1 MATAQFSG
9 QYGKN
14 MSLELKAEVT
24 GQNFAGN
31 YSSVRVTAYLHT
43 NGYASLW
50 GVSADATITINGGGA
65 IEHPAINIG
74 TNSTQQ
80 IWDHT
85 YDVGHNDEGYKT
97 VWVMLSVAINAGGY
111 GSSMVAFDLP
121 LPTIPRASS
130 GSVTSGDLGT
140 PVKISI
146 DRKVS
151 TFKHTLRYD
160 WNGVTGTIASN
171 VDTSYNWTLPFDFAS
186 AIPNATSS
194 WGRVFIDTYNGST
207 KIGTTEATFT
217 GNVPA
222 SIKPT
227 LSSVTLADTNTAVKN
242 LLNTANTFVQVLSN
256 VQVTFNGASGAYG
269 STISSYRAEILGKNQ
284 NTNSNN
290 GLLGMMN
297 YNGAVTIRATVTD
310 SRGRTSDPVDVNATV
325 LEYFTPQLSFSAQ
338 RSGTGNT
345 IITVMRNAKIAPL
358 VVGGNQKNTMK
369 LTFKYKEHSATNFT
383 TDTGS
388 AGGTW
393 TTLSN
398 LTNSS
403 ANLGATFSVLKSY
416 DIIGTIEDSFT
427 SYDFLAPTVGTESFP
442 LALKVDRMGLGKLPE
457 QAGIVDS
464 AWQYYYDNKPIQH
477 HKLTNNDGTA
487 ILLAQGT
494 DFNSVTTPGFYRCY
508 NPLHAPSVGSLSGWK
523 YLRVT
528 KHDDQFVLQETF
540 DYSGGTPAFRI
551 KDDNG
556 DKDWKSWQYYA
567 VQNNVANFT
576 TVNQTKVYTGTINGP
591 YGFNIAVTR
600 SGNIVTATMDYVHR
614 SNTNWNGTAN
624 ETIPIGWRPVSQA
637 IINAIGEG
645 GGGTGAALFNG
656 SYVHLAYKPDGS
668 ISGRIKLEA
677 NPLWFG
683 ATISWIT
690 TDPFPAG

>member
-14 MSLELKAEVT
+14 MSLELRAELT
-24 GQNFAGN
+24 GQNIAGN
-31 YSSVRVTAYLHT
+31 YSTVRVTGYLHT
-43 NGYASLW
+43 NGYASVW
-50 GVSADATITINGGGA
+50 GVTSDTIATVNGTNTTV
-65 IEHPAINIG
+65 HPVINIG
-74 TNSTQQ
+74 TNSVQE
-80 IWDHT
+80 IFNYT
-85 YDVGHNDEGYKT
+85 YTIGHNDDGYKT
-97 VWVMLSVAINAGGY
+97 VGIKLFVAINAGGY

-171 VDTSYNWTLPFDFAS
+171 VDTSYNWTLPLDFAS
-186 AIPNATSS
+186 SIPNATSS

-222 SIKPT
+222 SVKPT
-227 LSSVTLADTNTAVKN
+227 FSSVALTDTNTAVKN

-297 YNGAVTIRATVTD
+297 FNGAVTIRATVTD
-310 SRGRTSDPVDVNATV
+310 SRGRTSDPVDVQTTV

-338 RSGTGNT
+338 RSGSDGAT
-345 IITVMRNAKIAPL
+345 ITVSRNAKIAPL
-358 VVGGNQKNTMK
+358 AVGGKQKNTMK
-369 LTFKYKEHSATNFT
+369 LTFKYKEHSATSFT

-393 TTLSN
+393 TTISN

-427 SYDFLAPTVGTESFP
+427 SYEFLAPTVGTESFP

-457 QAGIVDS
+457 QTGIIDS

-487 ILLAQGT
+487 ILLDEGT

-508 NPLHAPSVGSLSGWK
+508 NPLHAPTVGSLSGWK

-528 KHDDQFVLQETF
+528 KHDDQFLLQETF
-540 DYSGGTPAFRI
+540 DFRGGTPAFRI
-551 KDDNG
+551 KDNNG
-556 DKDWKSWQYYA
+556 GGDWKDWQYYA
-567 VQNNVANFT
+567 IQNKVAEFT
-576 TVNQTKVYTGTINGP
+576 TVNQTKVYSQTIAMPFSNT
-591 YGFNIAVTR
+591 ATVTR
-600 SGNIVTATMDYVHR
+600 IGNQVQFTWNRVASNFSVDYEYTKMVETVPAGYRPVCEAHMPLSGNI
-614 SNTNWNGTAN
+614 AN
-624 ETIPIGWRPVSQA
+624 SVGSHA
-637 IINAIGEG
+637 IIHL
-645 GGGTGAALFNG
+645 GTDGAVRLTVAAQGNR
-656 SYVHLAYKPDGS
+656 VW
-668 ISGRIKLEA
+668 SG
-677 NPLWFG
+677 
-683 ATISWIT
+683 TITYLTS
-690 TDPFPAG
+690 DPFPAD

>member
-9 QYGKN
+9 SYGKN
-14 MSLELKAEVT
+14 MSLELRAERT
-24 GQNFAGN
+24 GQDIAGN
-31 YSSVRVTAYLHT
+31 NSTVRVTGYLHT
-43 NGYASLW
+43 NGYASMW
-50 GVSADATITINGGGA
+50 GVTSDTIATVNGTSTTV
-65 IEHPAINIG
+65 HPVINIG
-74 TNSTQQ
+74 TNSVQE
-80 IWDHT
+80 IFNYT
-85 YDVGHNDEGYKT
+85 YTIGHNDDGTKT
-97 VWVMLSVAINAGGY
+97 VGISLSVGLNVAGY

-140 PVKISI
+140 PVNISI

-171 VDTSYNWTLPFDFAS
+171 VDTSYSWTLPLDFAKS
-186 AIPNATSS
+186 IPNATSS

-222 SIKPT
+222 SVKPK
-227 LSSVTLADTNTAVKN
+227 LSSVTLTDTNTAVKN

-256 VQVTFNGASGAYG
+256 VQVTFNGASGVYG

-297 YNGAVTIRATVTD
+297 FNGAVTIRATVTD
-310 SRGRTSDPVDVNATV
+310 SRGRTSDPVDVKATV

-338 RSGTGNT
+338 RSGSGNT
-345 IITVMRNAKIAPL
+345 TITVMRNAKIAPL
-358 VVGGNQKNTMK
+358 VVGGKQKNTMK
-369 LTFKYKEHSATNFT
+369 LTFKYKEHSATSFT

-393 TTLSN
+393 TTVSN

-427 SYDFLAPTVGTESFP
+427 SYEFLVTIGTESFP

-457 QAGIVDS
+457 QAGIIDS

-477 HKLTNNDGTA
+477 HKLTSNDGRSPYNAAGTIDLNTKTVNSFFSCNA
-487 ILLAQGT
+487 PINGPIVVTGYNEFYVSVYSENDVFLAQQAIQKGSGRMFT
-494 DFNSVTTPGFYRCY
+494 RTRHAWTWSNWIEYAPLNSV
-508 NPLHAPSVGSLSGWK
+508 A
-523 YLRVT
+523 
-528 KHDDQFVLQETF
+528 E
-540 DYSGGTPAFRI
+540 
-551 KDDNG
+551 
-556 DKDWKSWQYYA
+556 
-567 VQNNVANFT
+567 FT
-576 TVNQTKVYTGTINGP
+576 TVNQTKVYTGIINGP

-600 SGNIVTATMDYVHR
+600 SGNVVTATMDYIHR
-614 SNTNWNGTAN
+614 SNTNWYGTAN
-624 ETIPIGWRPVSQA
+624 ETIPVGWRPVSQA

-645 GGGTGAALFNG
+645 GGGTGSTLFNG
-656 SYVHLAYKPDGS
+656 SYVHLTYKPDGS
-668 ISGRIKLEA
+668 ISGRIKLDA
-677 NPLWFG
+677 SPLWFG

-690 TDPFPAG
+690 TDPFPSA

>member
-9 QYGKN
+9 QYGRN
-14 MSLELKAEVT
+14 MTLEVWS
-24 GQNFAGN
+24 GWNNQD
-31 YSSVRVTAYLHT
+31 TANNRSTVNVQARLIT
-43 NGYASLW
+43 NGYASMW
-50 GVSADATITINGGGA
+50 GVTADVTIYVNGGGA
-65 IEHPAINIG
+65 IEHPTINIG
-74 TNSTQQ
+74 TGSSQLLFAH
-80 IWDHT
+80 D
-85 YDVGHNDEGYKT
+85 YVVGHDDDGKKT
-97 VWVMLSVAINAGGY
+97 VGIQVSVGLNAAGY
-111 GSSMVAFDLP
+111 GSAMVAFDLP
-121 LPTIPRASS
+121 LPTIQRAST
-130 GSVTSGDLGT
+130 GNVTATELGKVAT
-140 PVKISI
+140 ITI
-146 DRKVS
+146 DRKNS
-151 TFKHTLRYD
+151 SFKHTLRYD

-171 VDTSYNWTLPFDFAS
+171 VDTSYSWTLPMSFADK
-186 AIPNATSS
+186 IPNATSS
-194 WGRVFIDTYNGST
+194 WGRVFIDTFNGST

-217 GNVPA
+217 ANVPD
-222 SIKPT
+222 SVKPT
-227 LSSVTLADTNTAVKN
+227 ISSITLTDTNTAVKN

-256 VQVTFNGASGAYG
+256 VQVTFNGSSGAYG

-297 YNGAVTIRATVTD
+297 FNGAVTIRATVTD
-310 SRGRTSDPVDVNATV
+310 SRGRTSDPVDVQATV

-338 RSGTGNT
+338 RSGSGNT
-345 IITVMRNAKIAPL
+345 TITVMRSAKIAPL
-358 VVGGNQKNTMK
+358 VVSGKQKNTMK
-369 LTFKYKEHSATNFT
+369 LTFKYKEHSATSFT

-393 TTLSN
+393 TTVSN

-427 SYDFLAPTVGTESFP
+427 SYEFLAPTVGTDSFP

-457 QAGIVDS
+457 KAGIIDS
-464 AWQYYYDNKPIQH
+464 TWQYYYNNKPIQH
-477 HKLTNNDGTA
+477 HQLTGNDGTA
-487 ILLAQGT
+487 IKLPSGADWNTVT
-494 DFNSVTTPGFYRCY
+494 DCGFYSGS
-508 NPLHAPSVGSLSGWK
+508 NLLHAPTGSGANSWV
-523 YLRVT
+523 YIRVS
-528 KHDDQFVLQETF
+528 KHADNNGYVLQEAIDFNGVVSAFRVQT
-540 DYSGGTPAFRI
+540 GGTW
-551 KDDNG
+551 KD
-556 DKDWKSWQYYA
+556 WQYYA

-591 YGFNIAVTR
+591 YGFNITVAR

-624 ETIPIGWRPVSQA
+624 ETIPVGWRPVNQA

-645 GGGTGAALFNG
+645 GGGTGATLFNG

-668 ISGRIKLEA
+668 ISGRIKLDA

>member
-1 MATAQFSG
+1 MATATFSG
-9 QYGKN
+9 QYGRN
-14 MSLELKAEVT
+14 MMLEVWS
-24 GQNFAGN
+24 GWNSQD
-31 YSSVRVTAYLHT
+31 TANNRSTVNVQARLIT
-43 NGYASLW
+43 NGYASMW
-50 GVSADATITINGGGA
+50 GVTADVTIHINGGGA
-65 IEHPAINIG
+65 IEHPTVNIG
-74 TNSTQQ
+74 TGSSQLLFAH
-80 IWDHT
+80 D
-85 YDVGHNDEGYKT
+85 YVVGHDDDGKKT
-97 VWVMLSVAINAGGY
+97 VGIQVSVALNAAGY
-111 GSSMVAFDLP
+111 GSAMVAFDLP
-121 LPTIPRASS
+121 LPTIQRASN
-130 GSVTSGDLGT
+130 GNVTATELGKVAT
-140 PVKISI
+140 ITI
-146 DRKVS
+146 DRKNS
-151 TFKHTLRYD
+151 SFKHTLRYD

-171 VDTSYNWTLPFDFAS
+171 VDTSYNWTLPLDFAS

-222 SIKPT
+222 SMKPT

-290 GLLGMMN
+290 GILGMMN
-297 YNGAVTIRATVTD
+297 FNGAVTIRATITD
-310 SRGRTSDPVDVNATV
+310 SRGRTSDPVDVQATV

-338 RSGTGNT
+338 RSGSGNT
-345 IITVMRNAKIAPL
+345 TITVMRNAKIAPL

-369 LTFKYKEHSATNFT
+369 LTFKYKEHSATSFT

-393 TTLSN
+393 KTVSN

-427 SYDFLAPTVGTESFP
+427 SYEFLITIGTESFP

-464 AWQYYYDNKPIQH
+464 AWQYYYNNKPIQH
-477 HKLTNNDGTA
+477 YKLTNNDGTA
-487 ILLAQGT
+487 IKLPSGADWNAVT
-494 DFNSVTTPGFYRCY
+494 DCGFYSGS
-508 NPLHAPSVGSLSGWK
+508 NLLHAPTGSGANSWV
-523 YLRVT
+523 YIRVS
-528 KHDDQFVLQETF
+528 KHADNNGYVLQEAIDFNGVVSAFRVQT
-540 DYSGGTPAFRI
+540 GGTW
-551 KDDNG
+551 KD
-556 DKDWKSWQYYA
+556 WQYYA
-567 VQNNVANFT
+567 VQNTVANFT
-576 TVNQTKVYTGTINGP
+576 AVNQTKVYTGIINGP
-591 YGFNIAVTR
+591 YGFNIAVVR
-600 SGNIVTATMDYVHR
+600 SGNIVTATMDYIHR
-614 SNTNWNGTAN
+614 ANTNWSGTAN

-645 GGGTGAALFNG
+645 GGGAGSTLFNG
-656 SYVHLAYKPDGS
+656 SYVHLSYKPDGS
-668 ISGRIKLEA
+668 ISGRIKLDA

-690 TDPFPAG
+690 TDPFPSA

>member
-9 QYGKN
+9 QYGRN
-14 MSLELKAEVT
+14 MTLELKADVT
-24 GQNFAGN
+24 GQNIAGN

-74 TNSTQQ
+74 TNSVQQ

-85 YDVGHNDEGYKT
+85 YNIGHNDDGYKT
-97 VWVMLSVAINAGGY
+97 VGIMLSVGINVAGY
-111 GSSMVAFDLP
+111 GSAMVAFDLP

-171 VDTSYNWTLPFDFAS
+171 VDTSYNWTLPLDFAS
-186 AIPNATSS
+186 SIPNATSS

-207 KIGTTEATFT
+207 KIGTTEVTFT

-222 SIKPT
+222 SMKPT
-227 LSSVTLADTNTAVKN
+227 LSSVTLTDTNTAVKN

-256 VQVTFNGASGAYG
+256 VQVTFNNASGAYG

-297 YNGAVTIRATVTD
+297 FNGTVTIRATVTD
-310 SRGRTSDPVDVNATV
+310 SRGRTSDPVDVQATV

-338 RSGTGNT
+338 RSGSGNT
-345 IITVMRNAKIAPL
+345 TVTVMRNAKIAPL

-369 LTFKYKEHSATNFT
+369 LTFKYKEHSATSFT

-393 TTLSN
+393 TTISN

-442 LALKVDRMGLGKLPE
+442 FALKVDRMGLGKLPE

-477 HKLTNNDGTA
+477 HQVTSNDGRSPYNASGTVDLNTKTVNSFFSCNEPA
-487 ILLAQGT
+487 NGPTVGTGLNQFYVSVYSESDNYLAQQAIQKNSGRMFTRTRFNGNWT
-494 DFNSVTTPGFYRCY
+494 DWIEYAPLNSV
-508 NPLHAPSVGSLSGWK
+508 A
-523 YLRVT
+523 
-528 KHDDQFVLQETF
+528 E
-540 DYSGGTPAFRI
+540 
-551 KDDNG
+551 
-556 DKDWKSWQYYA
+556 
-567 VQNNVANFT
+567 FT
-576 TVNQTKVYTGTINGP
+576 AVNQTKVYTRD
-591 YGFNIAVTR
+591 IAMPWNSQATVAR
-600 SGNIVTATMDYVHR
+600 IGNQVQLTWIRKIANFDVDYEYMTM
-614 SNTNWNGTAN
+614 A
-624 ETIPIGWRPVSQA
+624 ETVPAGYRPVFEA
-637 IINAIGEG
+637 HM
-645 GGGTGAALFNG
+645 TLNG
-656 SYVHLAYKPDGS
+656 NVGNSVGSHAVVHLATDGKVRMTVAAQ
-668 ISGRIKLEA
+668 GNRV
-677 NPLWFG
+677 WHG
-683 ATISWIT
+683 TITYLTS
-690 TDPFPAG
+690 DPFPSE

>member
-24 GQNFAGN
+24 GQNIAGN
-31 YSSVRVTAYLHT
+31 YSSVHVTAYLHT

-50 GVSADATITINGGGA
+50 GVSADATIKINGGGA
-65 IEHPAINIG
+65 IEHPAVNIG

-85 YDVGHNDEGYKT
+85 YDIGHNDDGYKT
-97 VWVMLSVAINAGGY
+97 VGVMLSVAINAGGY

-130 GSVTSGDLGT
+130 GNVTSGDLGT

-171 VDTSYNWTLPFDFAS
+171 VDTSYNWTLPLDFAS

-222 SIKPT
+222 SMKPT
-227 LSSVTLADTNTAVKN
+227 LASITLTDTNTTVKN
-242 LLNTANTFVQVLSN
+242 LLNTANTFVQVMSN
-256 VQVTFNGASGAYG
+256 VQVTFNGASGVYG
-269 STISSYRAEILGKNQ
+269 STISSYRAEIVGKNQ

-297 YNGAVTIRATVTD
+297 FSGTVTIRSTVTD
-310 SRGRTSDPVDVNATV
+310 SRGRISDPVDVQATV
-325 LEYFTPQLSFSAQ
+325 LEYFTPQLSFFAQ
-338 RSGTGNT
+338 RSGSENT

-358 VVGGNQKNTMK
+358 TVGNNQKNTMK
-369 LTFKYKEHSATNFT
+369 LTFKYKEHSATSFT
-383 TDTGS
+383 TDTGN

-393 TTLSN
+393 TTISN

-427 SYDFLAPTVGTESFP
+427 SYEFLAPTVGTESFP

-457 QAGIVDS
+457 QVGIIDS
-464 AWQYYYDNKPIQH
+464 AWEYYYNNKPIQH
-477 HKLTNNDGTA
+477 HQLTNNDGTA
-487 ILLAQGT
+487 IQLTEGSDLNNAT
-494 DFNSVTTPGFYRCY
+494 VPGLY
-508 NPLHAPSVGSLSGWK
+508 NGYNLLHAPSTGWNYIRVSRHTYGDG
-523 YLRVT
+523 YL
-528 KHDDQFVLQETF
+528 LQEAIDF
-540 DYSGGTPAFRI
+540 NGVVSAFRI
-551 KDDNG
+551 KFG
-556 DKDWKSWQYYA
+556 GTWSDWKYYA
-567 VQNNVANFT
+567 IQNNVANFT
-576 TVNQTKVYTGTINGP
+576 AVNQTKVYSKIIPLPWSSTGTLTRIGNQVQMSWNRAISNINTQCE
-591 YGFNIAVTR
+591 Y
-600 SGNIVTATMDYVHR
+600 
-614 SNTNWNGTAN
+614 SNVN
-624 ETIPIGWRPVSQA
+624 ETIPSGYRPACEVHMSINGNVSNAVNAWA
-637 IINAIGEG
+637 ILHLQTD
-645 GGGTGAALFNG
+645 GT
-656 SYVHLAYKPDGS
+656 
-668 ISGRIKLEA
+668 IKLT
-677 NPLWFG
+677 NTFTGNHVWTG
-683 ATISWIT
+683 T
-690 TDPFPAG
+690 TTYLTSDPFPAD

>member
-9 QYGKN
+9 QYGRN
-14 MSLELKAEVT
+14 MTLELKADVT

-74 TNSTQQ
+74 TNSVQQ

-85 YDVGHNDEGYKT
+85 YNIGHNDDGYKT
-97 VWVMLSVAINAGGY
+97 VGIMLSVGINVAGY
-111 GSSMVAFDLP
+111 GSAMVAFDLP

-160 WNGVTGTIASN
+160 WNGITGTIASN
-171 VDTSYNWTLPFDFAS
+171 VDTSYNWTLPLDFAS

-207 KIGTTEATFT
+207 KIGTTEVTFT

-222 SIKPT
+222 SMKPT
-227 LSSVTLADTNTAVKN
+227 LSSVTLTDTNTAVKN

-290 GLLGMMN
+290 SLLGMMN
-297 YNGAVTIRATVTD
+297 FNGAVTIRATITD
-310 SRGRTSDPVDVNATV
+310 SRGRTSDPVDVQATV
-325 LEYFTPQLSFSAQ
+325 LEYFTPQLSFSAK
-338 RSGTGNT
+338 RSGSGNT
-345 IITVMRNAKIAPL
+345 TITVMRNAKIAPL
-358 VVGGNQKNTMK
+358 VIGGNQKNTMK
-369 LTFKYKEHSATNFT
+369 LTFKYKEHSATSFT

-393 TTLSN
+393 TTISN

-427 SYDFLAPTVGTESFP
+427 SYEFLAPTVGTESFP
-442 LALKVDRMGLGKLPE
+442 FALKVDRMGLGKLPE

-477 HKLTNNDGTA
+477 HQLTSNDGRSPYNASGTVDLNTKTVNSFFSCNEPTNGPTVGTGSNQFYVSVYSERDNYLSQQA
-487 ILLAQGT
+487 IQKNSGRMFTRTRHNGT
-494 DFNSVTTPGFYRCY
+494 WTNWIEYAPLNSVAEFK
-508 NPLHAPSVGSLSGWK
+508 A
-523 YLRVT
+523 
-528 KHDDQFVLQETF
+528 
-540 DYSGGTPAFRI
+540 
-551 KDDNG
+551 
-556 DKDWKSWQYYA
+556 
-567 VQNNVANFT
+567 
-576 TVNQTKVYTGTINGP
+576 VNQTKLYMKKIDMPYSSKATITRIGNQVQLTWDRLITNL
-591 YGFNIAVTR
+591 NIECEYR
-600 SGNIVTATMDYVHR
+600 SVV
-614 SNTNWNGTAN
+614 
-624 ETIPIGWRPVSQA
+624 ETIPLGYRPAFEVHMNLSGNVSNSV
-637 IINAIGEG
+637 NAW
-645 GGGTGAALFNG
+645 AVL
-656 SYVHLAYKPDGS
+656 HLATDGKIRLTNS
-668 ISGRIKLEA
+668 YTGNHVWTGTVTYL
-677 NPLWFG
+677 
-683 ATISWIT
+683 T
-690 TDPFPAG
+690 TDPFPAD